1 MTERIPRVDD
11 ENVALFVDLYEL
23 TMAQAYWREG
33 MAGRAVFSLFTRKLP
48 DSRNYLL
55 ACGLDDALRF
65 LETFHFGDAAIDY
78 LRTLPGFAPEFLD
91 WLRGLRFTGDVWA
104 LPEGTPFFA
113 NEPIL
118 EIEAPIV
125 EAQLAET
132 FVMNQLHFQTVVAS
146 KAARVV
152 HAAAGRPVVDFGM
165 RRYHGTD
172 AALKAAR
179 AFHVAGVA
187 STSNVLAGAVY
198 GVPVA
203 GTMAHSFVQA
213 FDHEIDAF
221 RAFARTYPETTLLVD
236 TYDTL
241 DGVRRVV
248 ELARELGDDFRVS
261 AVRLD
266 SGDLAAL
273 AFGARE
279 ILDAAGLQRV
289 EIFASGGLD
298 EYEIARIVAAGAP
311 VDAFGVGTR
320 MGVPPDAPALDIAY
334 KLTEYDGRGRI
345 KLSPGKPLLPGRKQV
360 YRLEEGGRAVG
371 DVVAR
376 HDEALP
382 GRPLLV
388 QVMASGRRLPAGRAT
403 LDEARARA
411 AAELARLPDRVR
423 AIEPAD
429 PPYPVR
435 VSDRLEADAADAARR
450 VRSRRPDGG

>member
-1 MTERIPRVDD
+1 MNTDTPWVDD

-33 MAGRAVFSLFTRKLP
+33 MAGRAVFSLFSRRLP
-48 DSRNYLL
+48 ERRNFLL

-65 LETFHFGDAAIDY
+65 LENFHFGDAAIDY

-91 WLRGLRFTGDVWA
+91 WLRGFRFTGDVWA

-113 NEPIL
+113 NEPLL
-118 EIEAPIV
+118 EVEAPIL

-146 KAARVV
+146 KTARVV

-165 RRYHGTD
+165 RRIHGTD

-187 STSNVLAGAVY
+187 STSNVLAGRVY
-198 GVPVA
+198 GVPIA

-213 FDHEIDAF
+213 FDREMDAF
-221 RAFARTYPETTLLVD
+221 RAFTRTYPETTLLVD

-241 DGVRRVV
+241 EGVRRVV
-248 ELARELGDDFRVS
+248 ELARELGDAFRVR

-266 SGDLAAL
+266 SGDLAEL

-279 ILDAAGLQRV
+279 ILDRAGLGEV

-298 EYEIARIVAAGAP
+298 EDEIARIVARGAP
-311 VDAFGVGTR
+311 IDAFGVGTR
-320 MGVPPDAPALDIAY
+320 MGVSSDAPALDMAY
-334 KLTEYDGRGRI
+334 KLTEYAGQGRV
-345 KLSPGKPLLPGRKQV
+345 KLSPGKPILPGPKQV
-360 YRLEEGGRAVG
+360 FRMEADGRAVG
-371 DVVAR
+371 DVIACR
-376 HDEALP
+376 DEALP

-388 QVMASGRRLPAGRAT
+388 QVMESGRRLPAGRAT
-403 LDEARARA
+403 LDDARARA
-411 AAELARLPDRVR
+411 AEELARLPDAIR
-423 AIEPAD
+423 ALEPAD

-435 VSDRLEADAADAARR
+435 VSDRLAGEAAAI
-450 VRSRRPDGG
+450 SRRAGGG